1 MMSPAT
7 IGLRERGK
15 QRRIELILAAARE
28 LLREFPDQAL
38 TVDRIATRAEVSA
51 PTVFNLIGRREH
63 IWAALADQALR
74 DLDLGALRVI
84 EDPQERARAIV
95 DAVISMIC
103 ADASVFRAL
112 LANWEQSARVIDHDP
127 TSEIEACLVAAA
139 GQGSIIGGSDLRRR
153 AELISAGLIGLVHQW
168 GAGLLRDRALHARGR
183 DLVDFAFDAA
193 RGHRSSDTTAPAS
206 KRPVRSQRKAR

>member
-1 MMSPAT
+1 MTSPAT
-7 IGLRERGK
+7 VGLRERGK

-28 LLREFPDQAL
+28 LLRESPDQAL

-51 PTVFNLIGRREH
+51 PTVFNLIGRRER
-63 IWAALADQALR
+63 IWAAIADQALS

-95 DAVISMIC
+95 DAVITMVC
-103 ADASVFRAL
+103 ADAPVFRAL
-112 LANWEQSARVIDHDP
+112 LANWEQSARVISHDP
-127 TSEIEACLVAAA
+127 TSELEACLAAA
-139 GQGSIIGGSDLRRR
+139 ASRGSIIGGTDLRRR

-168 GAGLLRDRALHARGR
+168 GAGLLRDRALHTRGR

-193 RGHRSSDTTAPAS
+193 RGHRSSSTTAPTN
-206 KRPVRSQRKAR
+206 KGHVRCEGKAR